1 MKALSAVI
9 LLCFSSVL
17 LSAFDVKSCGAAGDG
32 VADDSAAL
40 RKAVERL
47 KSEGGGTLDFPA
59 GTYRIG
65 TVRGSLAFDGISNVK
80 VNFAEGAVLLMDNP
94 QADGTGGGHGMMF
107 RAPAENIELNRVN
120 IVWKTRPAKR
130 SFGDGLRFE
139 GFPEDGKTLKNIRL
153 NDCRVEGSAQAGAVF
168 MGCSDITVRNFTI
181 VRSLADGLHF
191 NACRRVDVDGVD
203 GTETGDDTLAFVTY
217 YSKPFSGK
225 TGGVFALPD
234 LGEWNNSG
242 SKAVRVRSRGG
253 RANGVRIAGAK
264 DISISDVKVEKKSC
278 GVIIDAGL
286 IDKTHKWQYLPSRG
300 IKLSD
305 AEISACDTGFYVW
318 RFNSAPV
325 LEEFSRFG
333 VSAERFR
340 ISGCVNDSV
349 HLSGVSGVTLKDFST
364 SGCRWRFRTF
374 RNCTVENAD
383 IAGAPF
389 LVIGEAGN
397 AAAAVDNNGVFRNLS
412 ISGGELLI
420 QNSRKLAFENLKIA
434 DSSAAA
440 LSVDRGFDS
449 SFGAV
454 LISGANRSG
463 KGGAAVRLLR
473 SRDLRF
479 ASIAVSGPGSP
490 AALVEIGGGNAE
502 LRSGNIVIEQLTGP
516 EGIKRLLLQ
525 GGPYAPENCSVGG
538 SR

>member
-65 TVRGSLAFDGISNVK
+65 TLRGGLSFDGISNVK
-80 VNFAEGAVLLMDNP
+80 VNFAEGAVLLMDNL

-107 RAPAENIELNRVN
+107 RAPAENIELNKVN

-130 SFGDGLRFE
+130 SFGDGFRFE

-153 NDCRVEGSAQAGAVF
+153 NNCRVEGSAQTGAVF
-168 MGCSDITVRNFTI
+168 MGCSDIVVCNFTI

-191 NACRRVDVDGVD
+191 NACRRVDVDGVN

-217 YSKPFSGK
+217 YSESFSGK

-242 SKAVRVRSRGG
+242 SKAVRVRSSGG

-264 DISISDVKVEKKSC
+264 DLTISDVKVEKKSC
-278 GVIIDAGL
+278 GVIVDAGPTG
-286 IDKTHKWQYLPSRG
+286 KNHRWQYLASKG
-300 IKLSD
+300 IVLRD
-305 AEISACDTGFYVW
+305 VEANACDTGLYVW
-318 RFNSAPV
+318 QFNSA
-325 LEEFSRFG
+325 LADGKFSEFG
-333 VSAERFR
+333 VNAERFR
-340 ISGCVNDSV
+340 ISGCANDSV
-349 HLSGVSGVTLKDFST
+349 HLAGVSGVTLKDFST

-374 RNCTVENAD
+374 RDCTVENAD
-383 IAGAPF
+383 IASAPF

-397 AAAAVDNNGVFRNLS
+397 AAKAIDNNGVFRNIS
-412 ISGGELLI
+412 ISGGELRV
-420 QNSRKLAFENLKIA
+420 QNCRKLAFENLRIT
-434 DSSAAA
+434 DSSAEG
-440 LSVDRGFDS
+440 LCVHNVFDS
-449 SFGAV
+449 SFGEV
-454 LISGANRSG
+454 VISGANCSG
-463 KGGAAVRLLR
+463 KAGVAVRLLR

-479 ASIAVSGPGSP
+479 SCIAVSGPHLP
-490 AALVEIGGGNAE
+490 AALVEIGGGDAE
-502 LRSGNIVIEQLTGP
+502 LHSGNIAIRQLAGP
-516 EGIKRLLLQ
+516 EGVKKLLLQ
-525 GGPYAPENCSVGG
+525 GGPYAPENLSVDGN
-538 SR
+538 R